1 MPSMTFSTDGLREL
15 VGHEA
20 IVQTRYLDS
29 VKIWTIG
36 IGHTAKAGPPD
47 PKTFLTEMPIP
58 DVIALYRKDLMRYI
72 DDVNKAVTVK
82 VSQTEFDAL
91 VSFHFNTGGIFKAS
105 LVKSLN
111 AGDRKLAAKQFM
123 NWKSPPSIIG
133 RRTKEQTLFATGAYQ
148 NGGKGLLVPADKAGN
163 VLWAKGKALDLSKWI

>member
-1 MPSMTFSTDGLREL
+1 MPTMTFSTDGLREL

-29 VKIWTIG
+29 VKVWTIG

-47 PKTFLTEMPIP
+47 PKTYLGEMPI
-58 DVIALYRKDLMRYI
+58 DEVIALYRKDLVRYVA
-72 DDVNKAVTVK
+72 DVNKALTTT

-91 VSFHFNTGGIFKAS
+91 VSFHFNTGGIFRAS

-111 AGDRKLAAKQFM
+111 KGDRKLAAKQFL

-148 NGGKGLLVPADKAGN
+148 NGGKGLLVPADKAGK
-163 VLWAKGKALDLSKWI
+163 VLWGKGKSIDLTKWI

>member
-1 MPSMTFSTDGLREL
+1 MPAMTFSTDGLREL

-29 VKIWTIG
+29 VKVWTIG

-47 PKTFLTEMPIP
+47 PKTYLAEMPIP
-58 DVIALYRKDLMRYI
+58 DVIALYLQDLKRYI
-72 DDVNKAVTVK
+72 DDVNKAVTAK
-82 VSQTEFDAL
+82 VTQTEFDAL

-111 AGDRKLAAKQFM
+111 IGDRKLAAKQFM

-133 RRTKEQTLFATGAYQ
+133 RRTKEQKLFATGAYQ
-148 NGGKGLLVPADKAGN
+148 NGGKGLLLKADK
-163 VLWAKGKALDLSKWI
+163 VGKIDWGSGKELDLTKWI